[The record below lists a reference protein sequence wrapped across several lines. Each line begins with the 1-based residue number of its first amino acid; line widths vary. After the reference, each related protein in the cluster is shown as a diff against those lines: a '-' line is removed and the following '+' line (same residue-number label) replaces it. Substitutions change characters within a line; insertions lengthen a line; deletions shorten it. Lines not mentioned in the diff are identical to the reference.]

1 MKSYL
6 EYQDD
11 NSHKFWEITLAGLNV
26 TTRYGKINTDGQVSE
41 KTFESNEKAE
51 KGIQ

>member
-1 MKSYL
+1 MKNYL

-11 NSHKFWEITLAGLNV
+11 KSHKFWEITLNCLNL

-41 KTFESNEKAE
+41 KTFESEEKAE
-51 KGIQ
+51 K